1 METVAT
7 LIFEEHLVIQ
17 IVLRW
22 GFCNEQFK
30 RVERLTQHRSILL
43 AVVSEPSFPQS
54 VSPNAT
60 IGDVGFGVGDDVLD
74 VLSRSQLDAISKEL
88 LRGYRGNSRFLVIAC
103 SPTGS

>member
-22 GFCNEQFK
+22 GFCDEQFK

-43 AVVSEPSFPQS
+43 AVVSEPSFP
-54 VSPNAT
+54 
-60 IGDVGFGVGDDVLD
+60 
-74 VLSRSQLDAISKEL
+74 
-88 LRGYRGNSRFLVIAC
+88 
-103 SPTGS
+103 